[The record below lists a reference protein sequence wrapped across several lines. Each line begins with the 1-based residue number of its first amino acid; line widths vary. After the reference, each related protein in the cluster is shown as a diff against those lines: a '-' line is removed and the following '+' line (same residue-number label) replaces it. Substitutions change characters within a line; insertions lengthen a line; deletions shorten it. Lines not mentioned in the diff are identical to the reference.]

1 MIRYRITFSKSGPLR
16 YISHLELQRVWAR
29 VLLRAKIPLSYTQG
43 FHPTIKMGVAWPL
56 PLGWTGNAEKIDFW
70 FEYPSTSGENPS
82 ESELAARINRC
93 APNGLRVVEMK
104 AMEPYGHALTTV
116 IDTAD
121 YFVELDPMAAPAN
134 LSERISAI
142 LASESIERTRRKRT
156 YDLRTL
162 IESIDVVSPTSFR
175 TRMAARDS
183 AMGRPDELVDA
194 MGISPSA
201 ALYTRLNFN
210 LLPGE

>member
-1 MIRYRITFSKSGPLR
+1 MIRQRITFSKFGPLR

-29 VLLRAKIPLSYTQG
+29 VLLRAKIPLTYTQG

-70 FEYPSTSGENPS
+70 FEYPDGNGVSPS
-82 ESELAARINRC
+82 EPELTDRINRC
-93 APNGLRVVEMK
+93 APDGLRIVEMK
-104 AMEPYGHALTTV
+104 AMEPFGHALTTV

-121 YFVELDPMAAPAN
+121 YLVELDPSLAPED
-134 LSERISAI
+134 LSERIAAV
-142 LASESIERTRRKRT
+142 LESESIERTRRKRS

-162 IESIDVVSPTSFR
+162 IESIDFVSQTSFQ

-194 MGISPSA
+194 MGIAPET